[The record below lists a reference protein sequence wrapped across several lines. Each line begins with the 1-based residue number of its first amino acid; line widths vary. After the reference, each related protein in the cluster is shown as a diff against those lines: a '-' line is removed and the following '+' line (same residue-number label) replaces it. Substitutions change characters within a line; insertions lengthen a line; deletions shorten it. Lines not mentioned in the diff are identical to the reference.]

1 MRSLREIISQCLETE
16 KKPLSPNDNRV
27 KEFFNFAYLR
37 HLIWYRRFKLKMD
50 KPWTD
55 DETLRTYKFLNV
67 YRELDKGTIYIN
79 NYVKNIAT
87 DEGKLVAIIL
97 YKFYN
102 TVDIFERLGVSP
114 SDFTTDTKSLSQKL
128 ISGYKNLSDD
138 KPVFN
143 DAYLVTAGPGDKF
156 INIAKSIKKFDL
168 TKMLEEIRT
177 QDNAEESYNK
187 LVSLIPNCG
196 DFLGYE
202 IWSQLC
208 YSRVLKY
215 STNDYCNVGPGAEP
229 SITYIFGKDVDPM
242 EALRYLQSVS
252 YKELVDAP
260 KRLGG
265 KDSLGK
271 FPSWDSIR
279 YVCKYDKDV
288 GNNLSLLTL
297 ENIGCEFRKYKSHTS
312 TSKNFVS
319 KTKYFDQE
327 ETE

>member
-1 MRSLREIISQCLETE
+1 
-16 KKPLSPNDNRV
+16 NDNRV

-143 DAYLVTAGPGDKF
+143 DAYLVTAG
-156 INIAKSIKKFDL
+156 
-168 TKMLEEIRT
+168 
-177 QDNAEESYNK
+177 
-187 LVSLIPNCG
+187 
-196 DFLGYE
+196 
-202 IWSQLC
+202 
-208 YSRVLKY
+208 
-215 STNDYCNVGPGAEP
+215 
-229 SITYIFGKDVDPM
+229 
-242 EALRYLQSVS
+242 
-252 YKELVDAP
+252 
-260 KRLGG
+260 
-265 KDSLGK
+265 
-271 FPSWDSIR
+271 
-279 YVCKYDKDV
+279 
-288 GNNLSLLTL
+288 
-297 ENIGCEFRKYKSHTS
+297 
-312 TSKNFVS
+312 
-319 KTKYFDQE
+319 
-327 ETE
+327 